1 VNSIGGFLLGEA
13 GNATPEDL
21 RIIVDVSPGAALW
34 LSQAVEPYMRQ
45 RGSGAIVHV
54 PARSGTDPTAGMAA
68 YSLSNAAP
76 SHLVRILDL
85 ELRPH
90 GIRVTAVASQL
101 LDTSRNRTVFPAE
114 VLARCPAGSG
124 REHHRLPRQQPRRTP
139 SAVRSCQPTA
149 PGPAASHP
157 AIFPC
162 IRFVLGGNNDV
173 IYEPPLVPRP
183 RRGAR
188 RRPRG
193 RFAGRGGPHRPGICR
208 RPARLRADPPSAL
221 GPAVNEQG
229 YFVGRVEKNL
239 YWVTDSAYQAAFL
252 TTRDGVVLF
261 DAPPSIGH
269 NLQRAIDQTAAEN
282 GVSNKVT
289 HLVYSHHHADHIGG
303 SSLFGKHVVRIGQVQ
318 AKQLLASEN
327 DPARPVPDVTFE
339 TKHTLNVGGERVNL
353 AWHGTNHT
361 PDNSYIHF
369 PDHDTLMLVDIFLPR
384 WVPFDSFNL
393 NEDVPGSIAA
403 PDTAM
408 AYPWKYF
415 IGGHMGRLGTRTDM
429 VLYRQYVNDIINGV
443 KKALATVDPTPY
455 FAKYGNN
462 VWAASQQYLA
472 AVVAYASGPVIKKY
486 LGVLAAADVYTASTT
501 FAILESVRLDLG
513 VGSQVHA

>member
-1 VNSIGGFLLGEA
+1 MSPNSVPNRRSFLA
-13 GNATPEDL
+13 
-21 RIIVDVSPGAALW
+21 RSAAIM
-34 LSQAVEPYMRQ
+34 A
-45 RGSGAIVHV
+45 V
-54 PARSGTDPTAGMAA
+54 PAVATLAGGA
-68 YSLSNAAP
+68 LAAP
-76 SHLVRILDL
+76 
-85 ELRPH
+85 
-90 GIRVTAVASQL
+90 ASA
-101 LDTSRNRTVFPAE
+101 DT
-114 VLARCPAGSG
+114 
-124 REHHRLPRQQPRRTP
+124 LPDY
-139 SAVRSCQPTA
+139 A
-149 PGPAASHP
+149 P
-157 AIFPC
+157 I
-162 IRFVLGGNNDV
+162 
-173 IYEPPLVPRP
+173 
-183 RRGAR
+183 
-188 RRPRG
+188 
-193 RFAGRGGPHRPGICR
+193 
-208 RPARLRADPPSAL
+208 PPSAL
-221 GPAVNEQG
+221 GPAVNAQG

-269 NLQRAIDQTAAEN
+269 NLQRAIDQIAAEN
-282 GVSNKVT
+282 GVPNKVT

-303 SSLFGKHVVRIGQVQ
+303 SSLFGADVVRIGQVQ

-408 AYPWKYF
+408 AYPWRHF
-415 IGGHMGRLGTRTDM
+415 IGGHMGRLGTRADM
-429 VLYRQYVNDIINGV
+429 VLYQQYVNDIIDGV
-443 KKALATVDPTPY
+443 TKALATVDPTPY

-513 VGSQVHA
+513 AGSQVHP